1 MPWARLDDKFFTH
14 PKVRKVWH
22 EHRPALGLHTL
33 ALSYCMCHGT
43 EGRLSAEFVED
54 QMPDPGERDA
64 AVAALVDAGLWKKN
78 GDGWIVHDFLHYNPS
93 NDDVEARRRVDRER
107 KKVMRT

>member
-14 PKVRKVWH
+14 PKVRKAWRH
-22 EHRPALGLHTL
+22 KPAIGLHAL

-43 EGRLSAEFVED
+43 EGHVSTEFVDD
-54 QMPDPGERDA
+54 QIPDPGERDA
-64 AVAALVDAGLWKKN
+64 AVAALVDAGLWKVN

-93 NDDVEARRRVDRER
+93 NADVAARRESDRKR
-107 KKVMRT
+107 KAVARG